1 MWNLQPYQVHFLYFI
16 TLKSTGISC
25 TLKKIFY
32 PCIILLIFC
41 SVFWSFG
48 KDKFTELGRSPERW
62 HISLHNIKKKK
73 SHLLTSP
80 SISSEESLRLGNDQ
94 AHGDG
99 YTHLKSLI
107 FTQKFELY
115 RWWQLSSAVL
125 LELTHS
131 LVIGEHIVAK
141 YPTLTIV
148 APLCKKGVHKK
159 KKS

>member
-48 KDKFTELGRSPERW
+48 KDKFTELGRSPECW
-62 HISLHNIKKKK
+62 HISLHNIKKKITFINITIHLIRRVFKIRKWSSSWWWIHTFKK
-73 SHLLTSP
+73 SNFHSKAW
-80 SISSEESLRLGNDQ
+80 I
-94 AHGDG
+94 
-99 YTHLKSLI
+99 I
-107 FTQKFELY
+107 
-115 RWWQLSSAVL
+115 
-125 LELTHS
+125 S
-131 LVIGEHIVAK
+131 LVTIIVSCFTWIDTLVGEHIVAK